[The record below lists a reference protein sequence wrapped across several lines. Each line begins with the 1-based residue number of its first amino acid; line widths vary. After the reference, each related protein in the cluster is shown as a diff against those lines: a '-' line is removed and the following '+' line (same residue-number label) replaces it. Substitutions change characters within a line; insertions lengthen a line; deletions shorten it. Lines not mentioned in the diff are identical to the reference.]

1 MVDDPRYS
9 ESVSPQV
16 LLPEPPRPT
25 VSLALSIKDPYVR
38 YVSAPATE
46 VRGFSYFVLILVAGE
61 GVAGLLGGR
70 LLALRR
76 EGSSQKKGPKDREK
90 GADLWL
96 QGRGDRVG
104 GAFQA
109 VAGVLGKRLL
119 RIRLDHGDDSEEQ
132 A

>member
-1 MVDDPRYS
+1 M
-9 ESVSPQV
+9 
-16 LLPEPPRPT
+16 
-25 VSLALSIKDPYVR
+25 
-38 YVSAPATE
+38 SAPATK
-46 VRGFSYFVLILVAGE
+46 VRGGFSYLVLILVAGE

-70 LLALRR
+70 LLALQRK
-76 EGSSQKKGPKDREK
+76 GSSQKKGPKDREK
-90 GADLWL
+90 GTDLWL

-109 VAGVLGKRLL
+109 VAGVLGERLL